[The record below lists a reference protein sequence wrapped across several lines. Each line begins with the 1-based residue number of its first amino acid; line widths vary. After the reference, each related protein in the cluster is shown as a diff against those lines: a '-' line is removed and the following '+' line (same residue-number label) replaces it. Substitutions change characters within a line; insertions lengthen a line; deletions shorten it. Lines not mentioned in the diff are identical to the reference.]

1 MTDCCEVA
9 IVGAG
14 PYGLS
19 TAAFLREAGVEARV
33 FGRVMGFW
41 ETMPEGMFLR
51 SFRTASNIG
60 DPSSRLTLADFERET
75 GRQIPSPL
83 PLEDFVAYGHWF
95 QAQAVPDA
103 DPRLVALLTGHSQ
116 TFELTLADGEPVHA
130 RNVVVAAGIAPFAWR
145 PPEYERL
152 GDDLVS
158 HLSEY
163 RVFDEFKGRR
173 VVVIGGG
180 QSALESAAL
189 LHEAGAEVEVL
200 VRSQTI
206 HFLRGERVYENAGVL
221 RSLLYPPFGVG
232 PPGLNVVMG
241 LPRLYRTLPR
251 RLSAP
256 LAYRAIRPAG
266 AAWLRP
272 RIADI
277 KITLGSSV
285 LSVEASSPGVRLR
298 LADGSERLVDHVLLG
313 TGYRADIRNYSF
325 LDPAVEN
332 AVRMRDGYPVLS
344 ASFESAVKGLY
355 FLGAVAAPSAGP
367 GMRFV
372 SHTGIAAS
380 AVSQS
385 VLRRTGNGR

>member
-1 MTDCCEVA
+1 MTLSCEVA

-33 FGRVMGFW
+33 FGRTMGFW
-41 ETMPEGMFLR
+41 ETMPQGMFLR

-75 GRQIPSPL
+75 GRKVTSPV
-83 PLEDFVAYGHWF
+83 PLEDFIAYGHWF
-95 QAQAVPDA
+95 QEQAVPDA
-103 DPRLVALLTGHSQ
+103 GPRLVAHLSRNGEA
-116 TFELTLADGEPVHA
+116 FDLTLADGEPVHA
-130 RNVVVAAGIAPFAWR
+130 HSVVVAAGIAPFAWR
-145 PPEYERL
+145 PPEYDGL
-152 GDDLVS
+152 DDDLVS

-163 RVFDEFKGRR
+163 RLFDEFRGRS

-272 RIADI
+272 RIAEI
-277 KITLGSSV
+277 KVTLGGYV
-285 LSVEASSPGVRLR
+285 LSAEASSPGVRLR

-313 TGYRADIRNYSF
+313 TGYRADIRKYSF
-325 LDPAVEN
+325 LDPAVKS
-332 AVRMRDGYPVLS
+332 ALRMRGGYPVLS

-372 SHTGIAAS
+372 SHTGLAAN
-380 AVSQS
+380 AVSRS
-385 VLRRTGNGR
+385 VLRRARNGR